1 MSGFHRIG
9 FISLLL
15 GFSSS
20 QLLAIP
26 SLQAQS
32 RTYSV
37 NLIRTKDAPT
47 MAIVQGKGIRESYI
61 LGCPALQNLWS
72 VVYDQGRK
80 TTKVTT
86 VDSKQYSETQK
97 KYPVVAVLPCDGSVQ
112 GYLPIGESG
121 VLVIKHRDG
130 KLYRHYV
137 DDMEWMTA
145 IRAKSPVSI
154 TPEELEQF
162 APDRGLDF
170 RTVIT
175 SVGAVNP

>member
-1 MSGFHRIG
+1 MSRFHRIG

-20 QLLAIP
+20 QLLAVP
-26 SLQAQS
+26 SIQAQS
-32 RTYSV
+32 KTYSV
-37 NLIRTKDAPT
+37 NLIRTKDSPT

-72 VVYDQGRK
+72 VVYVQGRK

-86 VDSKQYSETQK
+86 VDSKQYSEAQK
-97 KYPVVAVLPCDGSVQ
+97 KYPLAATLPCDGSVQ

-145 IRAKSPVSI
+145 IRAKSPASI
-154 TPEELEQF
+154 TPEELKQL
-162 APDRGLDF
+162 APIEVLIF
-170 RTVIT
+170 VQ
-175 SVGAVNP
+175 